1 MGRLIE
7 IGGIKAFI
15 EQTRVTLRDTGFS
28 FSPAESAKLTGLL
41 GFAGSMAELKALPE
55 EISDPP
61 FVISFTEDGEHKVTR
76 ENSDATISF
85 TFETIDS
92 LIQTLNTCVEIALD
106 MQRITP
112 SPIPRGNFGPG
123 APDIIDGRN

>member
-1 MGRLIE
+1 M
-7 IGGIKAFI
+7 KAFI

-28 FSPAESAKLTGLL
+28 FSPAESTKLTGLI

-61 FVISFTEDGEHKVTR
+61 FVIKFTEDGTHQVTR
-76 ENSDATISF
+76 ENSEATISF
-85 TFETIDS
+85 TFETIDEI
-92 LIQTLNTCVEIALD
+92 IQALNTFIGIALD

-112 SPIPRGNFGPG
+112 NPIPRGGFGPG